1 MGPPVLRTAGTFM
14 RKTSTQR
21 TPTVALWMRWNNLFP
36 PQRRGVEGTPSTP
49 RRRMTLP
56 AGRTSTPSWGPPCSR
71 TLSSTPPSEAS
82 TSGAWAS
89 LYRHGL
95 ARDLAKLALGE
106 HESLNVASKD
116 NDDGPDTCPGMD
128 RRPRWLAP
136 RGAATPWWALRFS
149 YNPSSVSTSRFR
161 EAGSGRPSD
170 SSHGLTGSDPG
181 RGKSYG

>member
-1 MGPPVLRTAGTFM
+1 MLENTKFYASV
-14 RKTSTQR
+14 
-21 TPTVALWMRWNNLFP
+21 
-36 PQRRGVEGTPSTP
+36 RGFDFRG
-49 RRRMTLP
+49 L
-56 AGRTSTPSWGPPCSR
+56 GK
-71 TLSSTPPSEAS
+71 
-82 TSGAWAS
+82 S
-89 LYRHGL
+89 LLDTHGQ

-116 NDDGPDTCPGMD
+116 NDNGPDTCPGMD

>member
-1 MGPPVLRTAGTFM
+1 MLENTKFYASV
-14 RKTSTQR
+14 
-21 TPTVALWMRWNNLFP
+21 
-36 PQRRGVEGTPSTP
+36 RGFDFGG
-49 RRRMTLP
+49 LDK
-56 AGRTSTPSWGPPCSR
+56 
-71 TLSSTPPSEAS
+71 
-82 TSGAWAS
+82 S
-89 LYRHGL
+89 LL
-95 ARDLAKLALGE
+95 
-106 HESLNVASKD
+106 KD
-116 NDDGPDTCPGMD
+116 NDNGPDTCPGMD

>member
-1 MGPPVLRTAGTFM
+1 MGPSVLRTAGTFM
-14 RKTSTQR
+14 RKTSTQK
-21 TPTVALWMRWNNLFP
+21 TPTVALWMWWNNLFP

-49 RRRMTLP
+49 RRRMTSP
-56 AGRTSTPSWGPPCSR
+56 AGRTSTTSGRPPCSG

-95 ARDLAKLALGE
+95 AKDLAKLALGE

-149 YNPSSVSTSRFR
+149 YNPSSVSTSRFGTELR
-161 EAGSGRPSD
+161 QD
-170 SSHGLTGSDPG
+170 V
-181 RGKSYG
+181 